1 MKKIVLQRLGIAG
14 NEAKIYL
21 TLLRS
26 GVSSAGDITKKS
38 GIHRSNVY
46 DALERLK
53 EKGLINFVMRNKRR
67 HYEAVDPNK
76 LMNILEEERAE
87 IEEKE
92 KLLSQILPEL
102 TKIKEQTKKDQSIQ
116 IFEGQEGIKNIFED
130 ILQNAKVNKVIGGWS
145 YPWILKHYL
154 ARWHARRVKK
164 KVKDMLLFKSSS
176 SKRARELS
184 KMPYTD
190 VKILPN
196 EVDSPIA
203 LNIYADRVGIIIGL
217 HTEPIG
223 IIIKNKKVMQDYEGY
238 FDLLWQRAKAI
249 SHR

>member
-1 MKKIVLQRLGIAG
+1 MKKLVLQKLGIAG

-26 GVSSAGDITKKS
+26 GVSSAGTITKKS

-53 EKGLINFVMRNKRR
+53 EKGLINFVMKNKRR

-76 LMNILEEERAE
+76 LMTILEEERAE
-87 IEEKE
+87 IEQKE
-92 KLLSQILPEL
+92 QLLNKILPEL
-102 TKIKEQTKKDQSIQ
+102 TKIKQQTQKDQAIQ
-116 IFEGQEGIKNIFED
+116 IFEGPEGIKNLFED
-130 ILQNAKVNKVIGGWS
+130 ILQHAKVNKVIGGWS

-164 KVKDMLLFKSSS
+164 KVKDMILFKSSS
-176 SKRARELS
+176 SKRAKELA
-184 KMPYTD
+184 KMKYTD
-190 VKILPN
+190 IRILPN

-217 HTEPIG
+217 RTEPIG

-238 FDLLWQRAKAI
+238 FDLLWQRARKVT
-249 SHR
+249 